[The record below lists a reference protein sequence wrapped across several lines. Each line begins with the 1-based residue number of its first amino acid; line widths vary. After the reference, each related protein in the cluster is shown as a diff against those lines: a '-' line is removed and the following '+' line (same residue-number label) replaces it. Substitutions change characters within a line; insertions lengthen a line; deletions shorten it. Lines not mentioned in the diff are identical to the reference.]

1 LPKPT
6 EEGKE
11 ALMEVSI
18 EATRDDHLDQ
28 SSTAGG
34 PKTEEGKEV
43 VRWNATRHGIS
54 SPAPVV
60 PGLEKREDWE
70 EHRDGMLANLS
81 PVGQLEVTLAERVAL
96 LSWRLHRV
104 TRYEIGAIAISQ
116 ETIEDDI
123 HDRNRFLSVLKHKG
137 LESTHPVDIRF
148 EAKYYKQVHSALR
161 RFPSL
166 GADKTLKGADASSVV
181 WSVLMEAKKAAE
193 EEIDEEALDL
203 PGVPEDAMIEELPA
217 MKVADVRGCVEAIAA
232 YVSLDPDKLLER
244 AKYEA
249 GYEARSASHKKEE
262 VEQEISRKVRER
274 ILPDQKTLEKITRY
288 EAHLS
293 RQLYHALHEL
303 ENLQKYRTTGEGVPL
318 ARVDVQGP
326 SEG

>member
-1 LPKPT
+1 
-6 EEGKE
+6 
-11 ALMEVSI
+11 MEVSI
-18 EATRDDHLDQ
+18 DTMRDAQNDQ

-34 PKTEEGKEV
+34 PNTQEGKEV

-54 SPAPVV
+54 SPKPVV
-60 PGLEKREDWE
+60 PGLEKQEDRES
-70 EHRDGMLANLS
+70 HRDGIMEYLS
-81 PVGQLEVTLAERVAL
+81 PVGHLEVTLAERVSL

-104 TRYEIGAIAISQ
+104 TRYETGAIATSQ

-123 HDRNRFLSVLKHKG
+123 HDRDRFLSAIRHEG

-148 EAKYYKQVHSALR
+148 EAKHYKQAHSALR

-166 GADKTLKGADASSVV
+166 GPDKTLKGTDASSVV
-181 WSVLMEAKKAAE
+181 WSVLMEAKKAAGRQ
-193 EEIDEEALDL
+193 IDVEVLDL

-232 YVSLDPDKLLER
+232 HASLNPDELLE
-244 AKYEA
+244 AATYEA
-249 GYEARSASHKKEE
+249 GCEARHAALRKEE

-274 ILPDQKTLEKITRY
+274 ILPDDKTLEKISRY

>member
-1 LPKPT
+1 
-6 EEGKE
+6 
-11 ALMEVSI
+11 MEVSI
-18 EATRDDHLDQ
+18 DTMRDAQNDQ

-34 PKTEEGKEV
+34 PNTQEGKEV

-54 SPAPVV
+54 SPKPVV
-60 PGLEKREDWE
+60 PGLEKQEDWE
-70 EHRDGMLANLS
+70 SHRDGIMEYLS
-81 PVGQLEVTLAERVAL
+81 PVGHLEVTLAERVSL

-104 TRYEIGAIAISQ
+104 TRYETGAIATSQ

-123 HDRNRFLSVLKHKG
+123 HDRDRFLSAIRHEG

-148 EAKYYKQVHSALR
+148 EAKHYKQAHSALR

-166 GADKTLKGADASSVV
+166 GPDKTLKGTDASSVV
-181 WSVLMEAKKAAE
+181 WSVLMEAKKAAGRQ
-193 EEIDEEALDL
+193 IDVEVLDL

-232 YVSLDPDKLLER
+232 HASLNPDELLE
-244 AKYEA
+244 AATYEA
-249 GYEARSASHKKEE
+249 GCEARHAAIRKED
-262 VEQEISRKVRER
+262 VEREISRKIRER
-274 ILPDQKTLEKITRY
+274 TLPDEKTLENIVRY

-303 ENLQKYRTTGEGVPL
+303 ENLQKYRTTGVGVPL
-318 ARVDVQGP
+318 ARLDVQGP
-326 SEG
+326 Q

>member
-1 LPKPT
+1 MT
-6 EEGKE
+6 NG
-11 ALMEVSI
+11 
-18 EATRDDHLDQ
+18 
-28 SSTAGG
+28 GG
-34 PKTEEGKEV
+34 PATQNGKQI

-54 SPAPVV
+54 SPQPVI
-60 PGLEKREDWE
+60 PGLEKQEDWE
-70 EHRDGMLANLS
+70 SHLEGIMENLS
-81 PVGQLEVTLAERVAL
+81 PVGHLEVTLTERVAL

-104 TRYEIGAIAISQ
+104 IRYETGAIAISQ

-123 HDRNRFLSVLKHKG
+123 HERDLFLSTIRRKG
-137 LESTHPVDIRF
+137 FDSTHPVDIRF
-148 EAKYYKQVHSALR
+148 EARYYKQVHSALR

-166 GADKTLKGADASSVV
+166 GPDKTLKGTDASSIV
-181 WSVLMEAKKAAE
+181 WGVLMEAKKAAI
-193 EEIDEEALDL
+193 EEIDDEALDL

-217 MKVADVRGCVEAIAA
+217 MKVADVRRCVEAIAA
-232 YVSLDPDKLLER
+232 HASLDPDELLE
-244 AKYEA
+244 AATSEA
-249 GYEARSASHKKEE
+249 GYQARHAAHKKEE

-274 ILPDQKTLEKITRY
+274 ILPDDKTLEKISRY